1 MDVILKSSFMA
12 ISTRSYARPYVSGS
26 GLPPGVK
33 GLLIANCAVFLLQF
47 LARGP
52 LANILALLEL
62 IPKDVVKSFYV
73 WQLVTYMFIHFGIL
87 HLVFNM
93 LALWWF
99 GRELEEMWGTRA
111 FLRFYFL
118 SGGLAGVCVVLAC
131 YLVGNPALP
140 MVGSSGAIYGIL
152 GAAALLWPD
161 RELLFYF
168 LFPVKL
174 KYYVW
179 IVAAITF
186 FLSFGINGA
195 GNIALLSGFAI
206 GYLLLKMPQKRR
218 VVRGPSMTTS
228 LQQAYKNWK
237 LQRAK
242 KKFQVYLRKQG
253 RGPWVN

>member
-1 MDVILKSSFMA
+1 MA

-47 LARGP
+47 LTRGQ
-52 LANILALLEL
+52 LSGFLSYFALFPNE
-62 IPKDVVKSFYV
+62 VVKSFYV
-73 WQLVTYMFIHFGIL
+73 WQLVTYTFIHGGIL

-93 LALWWF
+93 LSLWWF
-99 GRELEEMWGTRA
+99 GRELEELWGTRA

-118 SGGLAGVCVVLAC
+118 CAGLAGVCVVLAG
-131 YLVGNPALP
+131 YLVGNPTLS
-140 MVGSSGAIYGIL
+140 MIGSSGAIYGIL
-152 GAAALLWPD
+152 AATAALWPD

-168 LFPVKL
+168 LFPVKV
-174 KYYVW
+174 KYFVL
-179 IVAAITF
+179 IIAAITF
-186 FLSFGINGA
+186 FQSFGINGA
-195 GNIALLSGFAI
+195 GNIALLTGFVF
-206 GYLLLKMPQKRR
+206 GYMLVKMPQKRR
-218 VVRGPSMTTS
+218 VARGPSMTTS

>member
-1 MDVILKSSFMA
+1 MA
-12 ISTRSYARPYVSGS
+12 ISSRSYARPYVSGS

-33 GLLIANCAVFLLQF
+33 ALLIANCAVFLVQF
-47 LARGP
+47 FARGY
-52 LANILALLEL
+52 LAAFFSYFVLVPAA
-62 IPKDVVKSFYV
+62 VVKSLFV
-73 WQLVTYMFIHFGIL
+73 WQLATYMFIHGGIL

-99 GRELEEMWGTRA
+99 GRELEDIWGTRA

-118 SGGLAGVCVVLAC
+118 SGGVAGLIVILAC
-131 YLVGNPALP
+131 YLFGNPALP
-140 MVGSSGAIYGIL
+140 IVGSSGAVYGIL
-152 GAAALLWPD
+152 AATATLWPD

-168 LFPVKL
+168 LFPL
-174 KYYVW
+174 KIKYFVL

-186 FLSFGINGA
+186 FQSWGVNGV
-195 GNIALLSGFAI
+195 GNIALLSGFVV
-206 GYLLLKMPQKRR
+206 GYVLVKMPQKRR
-218 VVRGPSMTTS
+218 VALGTSMAGS
-228 LQQAYKNWK
+228 VQAAYKNWK